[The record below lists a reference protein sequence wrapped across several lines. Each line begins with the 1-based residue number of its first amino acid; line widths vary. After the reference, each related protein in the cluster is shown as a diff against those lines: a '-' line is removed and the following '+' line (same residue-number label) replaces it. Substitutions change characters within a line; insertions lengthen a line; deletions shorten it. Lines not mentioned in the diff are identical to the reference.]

1 MKRALDIIISLTA
14 IIILSPLLIVVA
26 IVIKLESPG
35 PVVYKSKRAGRDYK
49 IFDFYKFRSM
59 RKDADS
65 MLGSLLTQ
73 NQYHSDSGLS
83 NFVKIENDPRITP
96 FGRFIRKYS
105 IDELPQLFNIFK
117 GDMSLVGNRPLPLYE
132 ARTLTDDKYAARFD
146 CPAGLTG
153 LWQVEK
159 RGDKGSMSPEERKM
173 LDVKYAQTHNLL
185 MDCKI
190 LLRTFT
196 NFVQKGNV

>member
-1 MKRALDIIISLTA
+1 MKRFLDILISSVA
-14 IIILSPLLIVVA
+14 ILILSPLLIVVA
-26 IVIKLESPG
+26 VIIRIESPG
-35 PVVYKSKRAGRDYK
+35 PVIYKSRRAGRNYK

-65 MLGSLLTQ
+65 MLGTLLNQ
-73 NQYHSDSGLS
+73 NQYHADKGLS
-83 NFVKIENDPRITP
+83 NFVKIENDPRVTP
-96 FGRFIRKYS
+96 FGHFIRKYS
-105 IDELPQLFNIFK
+105 IDELPQLFNVLK

-132 ARTLTDDKYAARFD
+132 ARTLTDDKYSARFD

-159 RGDKGSMSPEERKM
+159 RGDNGSMSPEERKM
-173 LDVKYAQTHNLL
+173 LDVRYAENHNLWMDFVIL
-185 MDCKI
+185 M
-190 LLRTFT
+190 RTFT